1 MRSKAEVD
9 DSDELRQIAHLSN
22 QLYESAFADDLN
34 NRVQASPA
42 RIDDVQ
48 NVSVESSLDASLN
61 WSGVSAITA
70 DSGCGP
76 SFNSIDQL
84 IDDLN
89 STNEDAG
96 NLSDFFTDDE
106 ANEDDDVIYLGTFQ
120 SPN

>member
-1 MRSKAEVD
+1 M
-9 DSDELRQIAHLSN
+9 Q
-22 QLYESAFADDLN
+22 AF
-34 NRVQASPA
+34 PA
-42 RIDDVQ
+42 RIDDQ
-48 NVSVESSLDASLN
+48 NISMESSMDASLN

-76 SFNSIDQL
+76 SFTSTDQL

-89 STNEDAG
+89 STNENAG

-106 ANEDDDVIYLGTFQ
+106 ADDETIYLGTFQ